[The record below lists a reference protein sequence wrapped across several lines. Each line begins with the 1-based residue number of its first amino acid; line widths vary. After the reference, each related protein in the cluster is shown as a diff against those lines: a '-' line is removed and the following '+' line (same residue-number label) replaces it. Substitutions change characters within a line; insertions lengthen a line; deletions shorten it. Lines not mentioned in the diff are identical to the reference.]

1 MAEISFIILGIIILF
16 FILLAAKDIIGKNK
30 NRIKDNF
37 CVVCVSIS
45 LTWIFLFGLYL
56 FGLFDNILIISLLMG
71 MSITGIY
78 YLTDNKIRKR
88 NKKFRVFRLPFILT
102 LIIIAYYVLTFE
114 RIINSILIVAGLW
127 VLFALIYVYNNAK
140 FVKKLLECCKE

>member
-1 MAEISFIILGIIILF
+1 MAEIYFIISGIIILF
-16 FILLAAKDIIGKNK
+16 FILLAVKSIIYKNK
-30 NRIKDNF
+30 NKDNF
-37 CVVCVSIS
+37 CIVCASIS
-45 LTWIFLFGLYL
+45 LAWIFLLSLYL

-78 YLTDNKIRKR
+78 YLTDNKIGKR

-102 LIIIAYYVLTFE
+102 LVIIAYYVLTFE
-114 RIINSILIVAGLW
+114 NIINSILIVAGLW
-127 VLFALIYVYNNAK
+127 ILFALIYAYDNTK